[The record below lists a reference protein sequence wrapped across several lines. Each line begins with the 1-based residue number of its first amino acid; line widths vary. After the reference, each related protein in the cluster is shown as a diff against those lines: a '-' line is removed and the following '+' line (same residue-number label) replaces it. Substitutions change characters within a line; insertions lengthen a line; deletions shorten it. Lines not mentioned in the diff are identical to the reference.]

1 MEKNDII
8 ELLVREGCPS
18 IAYRVRKEILED
30 DISEQEYINY
40 QKLIY
45 AEPKIQKILSWQNSD
60 GYFGTRFHT
69 APAGSKIWTHEGC
82 VRYLLEMGLA
92 NENVKKALD
101 VMLCPGW
108 GKECE
113 NSRAA
118 STFKYELIRA
128 SLFAQA
134 GIQNDEVVS
143 KWVEDAVQGFQNIA
157 NAGNYNDLVVER
169 RDGKLVYKKGIHTP
183 VFYHLRILAFT
194 DSWRTEENLKMMKI
208 AYEKLYQWLPLPP
221 TYHMSKY
228 PVAPLGLVSAP
239 VNQNFSNDLG
249 FVWMHFYEMSARMR
263 MLGKESP
270 FRNHFEE
277 LREHVLKQ
285 DEQLGEY
292 TKDKNGSYIG
302 WSGYF
307 GSALEGDG
315 ETQQERMRDF
325 MFRVLLIDKYS
336 DEG

>member
-45 AEPKIQKILSWQNSD
+45 AEPKIQKNLSWQNSD

-92 NENVKKALD
+92 NKNVKKALD

-118 STFKYELIRA
+118 STFKYELIRT

-169 RDGKLVYKKGIHTP
+169 REGKLVYKKGIHTP

-302 WSGYF
+302 WFGYF